1 MEKYES
7 KQARVERPAWMIY
20 NTLSDFTNF
29 TPILKDKV
37 EGWEADT
44 DTCSFTVKGFRIN
57 LRIVERE
64 ENKLIKI
71 VGEDGSPMDFTF
83 WIQMKEIEPTDTRL
97 RLVLHVQLNMM
108 MKMMVGGKIRTG
120 LDQVVDQIA
129 STFNNA
135 PV

>member
-1 MEKYES
+1 
-7 KQARVERPAWMIY
+7 MIY
-20 NTLSDFTNF
+20 NTLSDFNNF

-44 DTCSFTVKGFRIN
+44 DTCSFTVKGFRMN

-71 VGEDGSPMDFTF
+71 TGEDGSPMDFTF
-83 WIQMKEIEPTDTRL
+83 WVQMKEIEPTDTRL

-129 STFNNA
+129 ETFNNA